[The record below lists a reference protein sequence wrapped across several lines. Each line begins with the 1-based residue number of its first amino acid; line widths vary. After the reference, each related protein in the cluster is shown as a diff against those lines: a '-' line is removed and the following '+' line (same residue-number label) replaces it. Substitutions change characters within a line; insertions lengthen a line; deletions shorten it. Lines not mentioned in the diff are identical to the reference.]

1 MIVLNLAL
9 KRWVKY
15 VAILLVVFVLCWQNS
30 ADSTTVTNT
39 TVRMVQKISNMF
51 GKDLEY
57 SENLYYLI
65 RKIGHGLVFLVLA
78 FAGHLAIAETAST
91 MRAAVITS
99 FTMGIII
106 AILTELMQAYA
117 FDRRTSLADAGINVA
132 GTILGILL
140 GLLFEWLRKLIAAK
154 KAETV

>member
-1 MIVLNLAL
+1 
-9 KRWVKY
+9 
-15 VAILLVVFVLCWQNS
+15 
-30 ADSTTVTNT
+30 
-39 TVRMVQKISNMF
+39 MVQKISNMF

-91 MRAAVITS
+91 IRAAVITS
-99 FTMGIII
+99 FTMSIII